1 MKNTQIFSVVALL
14 VALTVS
20 LSSCQLVGDIF
31 KAGVGVGVFM
41 VIAVIGLLIFIVA
54 RLFGGGR

>member
-1 MKNTQIFSVVALL
+1 MKNTQIFSIVALL